1 MVVNPL
7 SQLRRVL
14 FLAFMVMVVGVVGYR
29 LTAQLS
35 WLDALYMTVITLSTV
50 GYREVMPDIDGDAKL
65 FTIVLILGGA
75 GVLAYSIKTVTEV
88 LLDDATKHFFHQR
101 STLKRLEK
109 MKNHYIVCGLGR
121 VGKAV
126 CEELLSEEVPFVIV
140 ERNQDMVRM
149 AQERGW
155 NVVEGD
161 ATEDRVL
168 EMAGVERASGL
179 MSCVDSDANNL
190 LLIMTARAMSKDLV
204 ISARVS
210 KDTNVPKFQ
219 RAGANNVYSPFSLL
233 GRRMTRALTQPR
245 VTELL
250 DLALEES
257 NYDLTIGEV
266 AVPGTS
272 DLVGQTLV
280 ECNFRARFGS
290 VILSIIRE
298 DRTILHNP
306 PANTKLCAQD
316 ILVVLGT
323 PEQLQAIKLEFGI
336 GKK

>member
-168 EMAGVERASGL
+168 EMRRLRRQQLVAHHDRPSHVQRSRHLRTGFQGHERSQVSKSRCQQRLFPFFASGSSYDAGSYSTSSDGVAG
-179 MSCVDSDANNL
+179 SCSGGVQLRFDHRRGGGSRHKRSGGSNFGGVQFPGSIRVGDPLDYSRRQNDSA
-190 LLIMTARAMSKDLV
+190 
-204 ISARVS
+204 
-210 KDTNVPKFQ
+210 Q
-219 RAGANNVYSPFSLL
+219 SPGQHKVMCPGHS
-233 GRRMTRALTQPR
+233 RR
-245 VTELL
+245 
-250 DLALEES
+250 
-257 NYDLTIGEV
+257 
-266 AVPGTS
+266 PG
-272 DLVGQTLV
+272 
-280 ECNFRARFGS
+280 
-290 VILSIIRE
+290 
-298 DRTILHNP
+298 HP
-306 PANTKLCAQD
+306 
-316 ILVVLGT
+316 
-323 PEQLQAIKLEFGI
+323 
-336 GKK
+336 